1 MTESIDTST
10 KLPSQALRVEG
21 KGADRV
27 RYWHKTMPDG
37 PWDVI
42 VIGSGMGG
50 MCAGALLSK
59 LGHRVLILE
68 QHYVPGGFTH
78 EFNRKG
84 SRKGWDWDVGVHAVG
99 EVTQHTMPGRLLHDL
114 TDGRLV
120 WESLGPTYDEFTFP
134 EGLRVAFPDNPVT
147 FRANLIDA
155 FPDEEKAID
164 EYLRLVREVSRGM
177 SGYYLSRALPR
188 WLAPIADRTL
198 GRRAGKWLDVTTA
211 EVLDRLTDNPKL
223 KMLFAAQWGYY
234 GSTPSRS
241 SFAMQALVTKHFLH
255 GGYYPRGG
263 SASIAKELLR
273 TVAEAGGWTRIRADV
288 KEILVEGGRAVG
300 VALVDGEQIRA
311 PRVLSAAGVQSTV
324 NHLLPPS
331 IQETPWA
338 KTITALQAAP
348 CHVCLYLGFK
358 GDIAESGASA
368 ANQWFYDTWDPE
380 DDTWK
385 VSSEPGELPPAAV
398 LYCSFPSL
406 KNPEHKA
413 GQDQRHTGEVVT
425 FVPWDAFA
433 EWAGTPWSE
442 RGPDYEQFKERMHDS
457 LLEQFFS
464 KMPALRE
471 HLVFSELSTP
481 LSTDHFVRPSRGSI
495 YGIEP
500 TPERFRNPYLRPRS
514 PVPGLFFG
522 GSEVSSVGVIGAMM
536 GGVLAVAAMEPR
548 AAMKFIR

>member
-1 MTESIDTST
+1 MTDPAASETAPPPKAVRDP
-10 KLPSQALRVEG
+10 K

-27 RYWHKTMPDG
+27 RYWHKTMPEG

-50 MCAGALLSK
+50 MTAGAMLSK
-59 LGHRVLILE
+59 LGKRVLILE

-84 SRKGWDWDVGVHAVG
+84 SRKGWNWDVGVHAVG
-99 EVTQHTMPGRLLHDL
+99 EVTQHTMPGRLLHTL
-114 TDGRLV
+114 TDGRLE

-134 EGLRVAFPDNPVT
+134 EGKRVAFPNTPDA

-155 FPDEEKAID
+155 FPDGQEAID
-164 EYLRLVREVSRGM
+164 EYLGLVKQVSKGM
-177 SGYYLSRALPR
+177 RGYYLARTLPR
-188 WLAPIADRTL
+188 WAAPIADRTL

-211 EVLDRLTDNPKL
+211 EVLDRVTDDPKL
-223 KMLFAAQWGYY
+223 KMLLAAQWGYY

-263 SASIAKELLR
+263 SAAIARELLR

-288 KEILVEGGRAVG
+288 QEILIEEGKAVG
-300 VALVDGEQIRA
+300 VRLPEGEEIRA
-311 PRVLSAAGVQSTV
+311 PRILSAAGVQATV
-324 NHLLPPS
+324 RNLLPEVQRS
-331 IQETPWA
+331 KPWA
-338 KTITALQAAP
+338 KSIEALKPAP

-358 GDIAESGASA
+358 GDIRQGGASA

-380 DDTWK
+380 DDNWE
-385 VSSEPGELPPAAV
+385 VAPDIQDLPNANV

-406 KNPEHKA
+406 KNPEHDP
-413 GQDQRHTGEVVT
+413 GQDERHTGEVVT
-425 FVPWDAFA
+425 FVPWESFA
-433 EWAGTPWSE
+433 KWQGTPWSE
-442 RGPDYEQFKERMHDS
+442 RGPEYEAFKERMHDS
-457 LLEQFFS
+457 LVEQFLS
-464 KMPALRE
+464 KMPGLRQ

-495 YGIEP
+495 YGLEP
-500 TPERFRNPYLRPRS
+500 TPERFRNQNLRPRS
-514 PVPGLFFG
+514 PIPNLFFG

-548 AAMKFIR
+548 AAMKMMG